1 MTEQPPTA
9 PDPTALREAVT
20 RKAALKALYDHIGEA
35 LAVAGTD
42 VQYLLNQ
49 QYKATGTTKVDALLP
64 DGTQVGSVTRK
75 GGEKAAV
82 VTDEE
87 AFRAWVRDA
96 YPSEH
101 VVDVIPVHIVAKVQ
115 PGFVA
120 KVLAE
125 ATAAGVARY
134 VDPATA
140 EVHDVPGVE
149 IKPSRAASHQL
160 NYRRATKADS
170 RTGRDLVAQAWREG
184 ALAAHV
190 LPALAP
196 ATPTTP
202 PAEAEAVEDAPA
214 A

>member
-1 MTEQPPTA
+1 MTESTTEQQATA
-9 PDPTALREAVT
+9 PDPNALRDAVT
-20 RKAALKALYDHIGEA
+20 RKAALKALYDQIGEA
-35 LAVAGTD
+35 LAEAGTD

-64 DGTQVGSVTRK
+64 DGTPVGSVTRK
-75 GGEKAAV
+75 GGEKAAA
-82 VTDEE
+82 VTDDE
-87 AFRAWVRDA
+87 AFRVWVRDT

-101 VVDVIPVHIVAKVQ
+101 IVEVIPVHVRTGVQ

-125 ATAAGVARY
+125 VNAAGAARY
-134 VDPATA
+134 ADPATG

-149 IKPSRAASHQL
+149 LKPSRAASHQL
-160 NYRRATKADS
+160 NYRRATKTDP
-170 RTGRDLVAQAWREG
+170 RTGRDLVAQAWRESG
-184 ALAAHV
+184 LAAHV

-196 ATPTTP
+196 AE
-202 PAEAEAVEDAPA
+202 PAQAAEDTA